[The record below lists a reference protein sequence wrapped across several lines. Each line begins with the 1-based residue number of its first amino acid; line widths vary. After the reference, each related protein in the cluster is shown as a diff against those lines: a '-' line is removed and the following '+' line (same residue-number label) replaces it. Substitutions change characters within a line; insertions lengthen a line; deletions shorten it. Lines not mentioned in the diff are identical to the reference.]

1 MSNIYQTV
9 DLENIFS
16 LAVEAHQNGNHEKA
30 VDLYSH
36 ILSLMPDSPLVHYN
50 KGLALY
56 EQGNFSESLLC
67 YKNALD
73 LVPGEPDILY
83 NMALCLKQLGK
94 FQETIK
100 CYEEIISAN
109 PDDIDSLYNLGCC
122 YKDLQEDDKAIAI
135 YDDVL
140 KRDSGHQAALS
151 NIAFLYHRTEN
162 YLQSAEYFYRL
173 IILNPQHH
181 AARHM
186 LASLNEE
193 SPESAPTH
201 YIEQVF
207 DGYSERYEN
216 SLVDD
221 LQYSV
226 PLKMRY
232 CFENYFADKKTGN
245 IALDLGCGT
254 GLGGAAFYD
263 ICSSI
268 DGIDISK
275 NMLSKAA
282 QKNIYSTLSACEI
295 NDFLGTCNKH
305 YNLILSTDVFI
316 YLGDLEKTF
325 TLSHIIAQK
334 DCLFCFSTELLADHP
349 TFALR
354 KSGRFAHSKE
364 YVSTICSK
372 TGWQILESEA
382 INLRK
387 EKDEWIKGM
396 LYFAKK
402 T

>member
-9 DLENIFS
+9 DLENTFA
-16 LAVEAHQNGNHEKA
+16 LAVEAHQNGNHDKA
-30 VDLYSH
+30 VDLYSR
-36 ILSLMPDSPLVHYN
+36 ILNLMPDSPLVHYN

-56 EQGNFSESLLC
+56 EQGFFSDSLIC

-94 FQETIK
+94 IQESIN
-100 CYEEIISAN
+100 CYEEIISTN

-122 YKDLQEDDKAIAI
+122 YKDVQEDDKAIAI
-135 YDDVL
+135 YENVL
-140 KRDSGHQAALS
+140 KKNGDHQAALS
-151 NIAFLYHRTEN
+151 NIAFLFHRKEN
-162 YLQSAEYFYRL
+162 YLRSAEYFSRL
-173 IILNPQHH
+173 ITLNPQHH

-193 SPESAPTH
+193 SPDSAPAH

-207 DGYSERYEN
+207 DGYSERYDN

-232 CFENYFADKKTGN
+232 CFENYFSEKTAGN

-254 GLGGAAFYD
+254 GLGGEAFHD
-263 ICSSI
+263 ICTTL

-275 NMLSKAA
+275 KMLNKAA

-295 NDFLGTCNKH
+295 NDFLLSSNKR

-316 YLGDLEKTF
+316 YLGDLAKTF
-325 TLSHIIAQK
+325 ALIHEIAQK
-334 DCLFCFSTELLADHP
+334 DCLFCFSTELLEDHS

-364 YVSTICSK
+364 YISTICNK
-372 TGWQILESEA
+372 AGWQILESEA

-396 LYFAKK
+396 LYFTKK
-402 T
+402 A